1 MDTITLKK
9 ITIVA
14 EAVLEERLIREMRQL
29 GARGYTLSEVR
40 GDGSRGVRAS
50 EWEGKNIQLE
60 ILASA
65 ETADRVLT
73 HVSERYFAHYAVV
86 VWLTDVQ
93 VIRGNRYV

>member
-73 HVSERYFAHYAVV
+73 HISERYFAHYAVV

-93 VIRGNRYV
+93 VIRGNRYI

>member
-93 VIRGNRYV
+93 VIRGNRYI